1 LHEVSLGGVVTRNSL
16 VSGLLVAAVLAS
28 LAGTDSHA
36 PVADIRALVADKPQL
51 RALYEPRGHEPL
63 WLGPDGGLQPA
74 GRDALRLL
82 RHAADDGL
90 DPADYA
96 FHDERRH
103 PAAFDVALSEAFLR
117 FASDLHVGRLDPSV
131 VGARLNAPRGGQ
143 DLATVVREAAASG
156 RLVAGV
162 YALRPRDPQYAALAA
177 ELQRYRTLAVGEVA
191 VSLPVVRRVRPGE
204 PYPALAALWERLV
217 LLGDASLDAVP
228 QETVV
233 YRDEVVAAV
242 QRFQRRHG
250 LEPDG
255 VLGARTFE
263 ALAVPIAWRVR
274 QIELAMERLR
284 WMPREGTE
292 RLIVVNIAMF
302 RLVAWDTIPPGG
314 TPAFTT
320 RVIVGKARSTETP
333 VFGALLNEII
343 FRPYWNVPR
352 SIVRNEVLPALARDP
367 AYFGKH
373 DMELVAGASDDAPV
387 VEATAENVHR
397 LRSGTVRLRQRPGPK
412 NSLGRIKFSF
422 PNEYDVYMHATP
434 AQALFARSRRDFS
447 HGCVRVEDP
456 VGLAE
461 WVLADPAWDRAAITA
476 SMDARRSSRVSVRP
490 PIRVML
496 IYTTAAKRFDT
507 GEMVFAPD
515 IYGDD
520 TRLDGA
526 LREAR

>member
-1 LHEVSLGGVVTRNSL
+1 MTRNSF
-16 VSGLLVAAVLAS
+16 VSGLLVAALLAS
-28 LAGTDSHA
+28 LAGADSHA
-36 PVADIRALVADKPQL
+36 PAADIRALVAGTPHL
-51 RALYEPRGHEPL
+51 RALYEPRSYEPL
-63 WLGPDGGLQPA
+63 WLGADGGLQPA

-96 FHDERRH
+96 LDEPRH
-103 PAAFDVALSEAFLR
+103 PAAFDVAVSEALLR
-117 FASDLHVGRLDPSV
+117 FVSDLHTGRVDPRA
-131 VGARLNAPRGGQ
+131 VGARLNVPRSGP
-143 DLATVVREAAASG
+143 DLATVVREAATSG
-156 RLVAGV
+156 RLVASV
-162 YALRPRDPQYAALAA
+162 YALRPRDPQYAALAT
-177 ELQRYRTLAVGEVA
+177 ELQRHRTLAANDVA
-191 VSLPVVRRVRPGE
+191 MSLPVVRRVRPGE
-204 PYPALAALWERLV
+204 PYPALSALWERLV
-217 LLGDASLDAVP
+217 LLGDASSDEVP
-228 QETVV
+228 QDTLV
-233 YRDEVVAAV
+233 YGGELVGAV
-242 QRFQRRHG
+242 QRFQERHG

-255 VLGARTFE
+255 VLGTRTFE
-263 ALAVPIAWRVR
+263 ALAVPIGWRVR

-292 RLIVVNIAMF
+292 RLIVVNIPTF
-302 RLVAWDTIPPGG
+302 RLAAWDTIRPGG
-314 TPAFTT
+314 MPAFTT
-320 RVIVGKARSTETP
+320 GVIVGKARTTQTP
-333 VFGALLNEII
+333 VFGAWLSEII

-367 AYFGKH
+367 AYFEKH
-373 DMELVAGASDDAPV
+373 DMELVAGESDDAPV
-387 VEATAENVHR
+387 VAVTAENVHR
-397 LRSGTVRLRQRPGPK
+397 LRSGQIRLRQRPGPK

-434 AQALFARSRRDFS
+434 AQALFARNRRDFS

-496 IYTTAAKRFDT
+496 IYTTAAKRFET
-507 GEMVFAPD
+507 GEMMFAPD
-515 IYGDD
+515 IYGHD

-526 LREAR
+526 LRGGR